1 MDLPEQIAVLAAALA
16 EGYIGWEDA
25 HRWAEAWLA
34 VEPTPSA
41 IMDLFVTPPP
51 PHRADWVMRLREK
64 SPLPLS
70 VDRQIQLLV
79 VARQSG
85 RLREPS
91 GPGLIHSLREARGRR
106 GTFDSLALAW
116 EDGSLAE
123 PNFWNDLMGL
133 VTDEDEAGRAERGE
147 RAERLVS
154 AFSDWDQSWGEGPA
168 PPLSAAMHKIVA
180 EWLADAG
187 DMVALLPWL
196 WGGVRGERK
205 ADAGSPSARAG

>member
-1 MDLPEQIAVLAAALA
+1 MNLPEQIAVLAAALA

-25 HRWAEAWLA
+25 YRWAEAWLA

-85 RLREPS
+85 RLSDLDFEPKLFLFVMEEPAL
-91 GPGLIHSLREARGRR
+91 GARGEQ
-106 GTFDSLALAW
+106 LWAALVDW
-116 EDGSLAE
+116 DVSY
-123 PNFWNDLMGL
+123 
-133 VTDEDEAGRAERGE
+133 DEDP
-147 RAERLVS
+147 V
-154 AFSDWDQSWGEGPA
+154 
-168 PPLSAAMHKIVA
+168 PPLSVEVEELLA
-180 EWLADAG
+180 EYLADAG